1 MDALSALFATAGASP
16 AALPVALAIG
26 VLLLVVLVPALRRLV
41 FGTEPRHALRP
52 LLSPWEREALAALRA
67 AVPADWH
74 VCPQVRVAD
83 FLSITGGSD
92 QARSSAHRRIRQRS
106 VDFLV
111 IDAESLPRLVIEL
124 DDHSHRQPNRRRR
137 DAENDAA
144 YREAGL
150 PVRHIQ
156 PGRRPDWL
164 SMIAAVVTPDSPP
177 GPPAGTES

>member
-1 MDALSALFATAGASP
+1 MGSLSGWLAMAIAQPGVLP
-16 AALPVALAIG
+16 AALVVG
-26 VLLLVVLVPALRRLV
+26 TLLLVVLLPALRRIV
-41 FGTEPRHALRP
+41 FGAAPRHEPRP
-52 LLSPWEREALAALRA
+52 LLTPWEREALASLRTA
-67 AVPADWH
+67 IPPDWH

-83 FLSITGGSD
+83 FLAITGGSD
-92 QARSSAHRRIRQRS
+92 QARSAAHRRIRQRS

-111 IDAESLPRLVIEL
+111 IDAESRPRLVIEL
-124 DDHSHRQPNRRRR
+124 DDSSHRQPNRRRR

-164 SMIAAVVTPDSPP
+164 SMIAAVVTSADT
-177 GPPAGTES
+177 GR